1 MADPLAEL
9 KKVGEAKL
17 KVLFWDVYNS
27 SLYSQT
33 GEYQAEIFPQALKIN
48 YLRDIDAEDLI
59 ERTQQEWQKLGIKQE
74 IFTAWIPLLTEIFP
88 NIKKGDTL
96 LLNVN
101 KDQHSEFYFN
111 GKTIGKITDKNFGP
125 SFLRIWLDE
134 NSSYPKVRNKLIG
147 SNLDSAVKP
156 REIAASTDVR
166 GYGEKALITNK
177 VTTNFSPTPIT
188 PLATTLSTSSTA
200 ESRLNK

>member
-96 LLNVN
+96 LLNVTEN
-101 KDQHSEFYFN
+101 QQSEFFFN

-156 REIAASTDVR
+156 REIAAPTDVR